1 MIHKSWGWNG
11 KKATD
16 VSPIFFERNRSSRFS
31 DHPVLR
37 CCPSRA
43 SKRFTFLCQED
54 DPQSWRRSRHLVVL
68 GMAKWTSQDPWVAEL
83 EFLCFFLHFFFGGGS
98 KWPTSLWLRCSWPG
112 ALPFSLCATQ
122 RRTPRMPV
130 VFFIVPNLCFSYQ
143 LSASAVSGEMLGLG
157 HGGTSSAN
165 CSFGCHPGGLRRV
178 SERKVARKL

>member
-1 MIHKSWGWNG
+1 MSFTGVQAVHFP
-11 KKATD
+11 
-16 VSPIFFERNRSSRFS
+16 VSRGRPAKLAEVAAPGCFRHGQVDQSRPMGGRTRIFVFF
-31 DHPVLR
+31 P
-37 CCPSRA
+37 
-43 SKRFTFLCQED
+43 
-54 DPQSWRRSRHLVVL
+54 
-68 GMAKWTSQDPWVAEL
+68 PWSL
-83 EFLCFFLHFFFGGGS
+83 FFLGGS

-112 ALPFSLCATQ
+112 VLPFRLCATQ

-130 VFFIVPNLCFSYQ
+130 VVFHRPQSLLQLLQ

>member
-1 MIHKSWGWNG
+1 MLSFTGVQAVHFP
-11 KKATD
+11 
-16 VSPIFFERNRSSRFS
+16 VSRGRPAKLAEVAAPGCFRHGQVDQSRPMGGRTRIF
-31 DHPVLR
+31 
-37 CCPSRA
+37 
-43 SKRFTFLCQED
+43 
-54 DPQSWRRSRHLVVL
+54 
-68 GMAKWTSQDPWVAEL
+68 M
-83 EFLCFFLHFFFGGGS
+83 FFPPFFFGGGS